1 MMIQVCIGSSCH
13 VKGSYE
19 VKTIFENLIRENQ
32 LEEQITLRPAF
43 CLGNCGEGVS
53 VKIDGE
59 PISGVTT
66 ENRYVTKALINVR
79 PGMKIN
85 PIL

>member
-13 VKGSYE
+13 VKSSYE
-19 VKTIFENLIRENQ
+19 VKTIFENLICENQ

-66 ENRYVTKALINVR
+66 ENAADIFRQYVLK
-79 PGMKIN
+79 G
-85 PIL
+85 